1 MSKEL
6 DDVLLELAKRDRIH
20 ETFMAMGATSEQ
32 ADIAASTPK
41 ITNQFQWT
49 GALLTFQKCALMKA
63 DDGKLVRDWVTANK
77 FDFLLPAATPDP
89 IKALDIDPA
98 LLASA
103 RAGNWTAKSQL
114 FTTLH
119 AGKPKSAIDETQ
131 ATLAALLADTSNT
144 GKADT
149 TVTEKPARAA
159 VDPANPFVGLRDAN
173 GKVDP
178 IKQAIVAQRIKQ
190 DGIAVVK
197 KLAIEAGVTL
207 GGHPLRKAG

>member
-20 ETFMAMGATSEQ
+20 ETFMALGATSEQ

-63 DDGKLVRDWVTANK
+63 DDGKLVKKWMTENK

-103 RAGNWTAKSQL
+103 RAGNWTAKSQI

-119 AGKPKSAIDETQ
+119 AGKPKSAIAETQ
-131 ATLAALLADTSNT
+131 AVLATLLADTGGT
-144 GKADT
+144 DADKGKDEPAQKLKGRDNPWSAASWN
-149 TVTEKPARAA
+149 VTAQARLVREIGLAAAQSIAKAQGSFVGATKPNRAA
-159 VDPANPFVGLRDAN
+159 
-173 GKVDP
+173 
-178 IKQAIVAQRIKQ
+178 
-190 DGIAVVK
+190 
-197 KLAIEAGVTL
+197 
-207 GGHPLRKAG
+207 

>member
-20 ETFMAMGATSEQ
+20 ETFMALGATSEQ

-63 DDGKLVRDWVTANK
+63 DDGKLVKKWVKENK

-131 ATLAALLADTSNT
+131 ATLATLLADTGDT

-149 TVTEKPARAA
+149 TVTEKPARA
-159 VDPANPFVGLRDAN
+159 VDPANPFVGLRDAA

-178 IKQAIVAQRIKQ
+178 VKQAIVATRIKQ